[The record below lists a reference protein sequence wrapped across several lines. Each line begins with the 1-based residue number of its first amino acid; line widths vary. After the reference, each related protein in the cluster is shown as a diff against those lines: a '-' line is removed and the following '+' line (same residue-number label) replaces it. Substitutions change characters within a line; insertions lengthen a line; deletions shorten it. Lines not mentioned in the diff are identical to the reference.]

1 MTCPRCQV
9 DYNQEGW
16 DQCPHCGEALT
27 IMTSGVMRTSTILI
41 STGAGDEAGIYRSV
55 DEVPEP
61 LRKMLVKSTSGLN
74 SGTIFIADERGK
86 EEIAKAI
93 RNLPRHTG
101 SRTRGLAGPPPEAA
115 VELQRGWRSPS
126 AIVFGA
132 LLAVFTAAIGWIV
145 FTHTW

>member
-1 MTCPRCQV
+1 MTCPRCQI
-9 DYNQEGW
+9 DYNAEGW
-16 DQCPHCGEALT
+16 DECPHCGEGLT
-27 IMTSGVMRTSTILI
+27 IVTSGVMKTSTIMI
-41 STGAGDEAGIYRSV
+41 SSGAEEEAGVYRSV

-93 RNLPRHTG
+93 RNLPRQTG
-101 SRTRGLAGPPPEAA
+101 SQTLGLPGASSQAA
-115 VELQRGWRSPS
+115 VELRRGWRSPS

-132 LLAVFTAAIGWIV
+132 LLAVFTAAVGWIV
-145 FTHTW
+145 LTHTW